1 MVFDLHRHLNITTT
15 TTNGFLPSSGRL
27 FTATATSDERDAP
40 MGVVENREKEFLDAR
55 SSYRVHR
62 VIEVVF
68 IQQVTLSSRFT
79 LDNKEYA

>member
-40 MGVVENREKEFLDAR
+40 MGVVENTERNFSMRAH
-55 SSYRVHR
+55 HR

-68 IQQVTLSSRFT
+68 IQ
-79 LDNKEYA
+79 